1 MTRTPC
7 GLRGTGSAVPERILD
22 NEAMARLVDT
32 SDEWIVQ
39 RTGIK
44 ERRIVA
50 EDQSTSDLCI
60 EASRKAL
67 ADAELDAEELDLIVL
82 ATVTPDMHVPATAC
96 KIQAELGATRAFA
109 FDLQAGCTGF
119 VYALNVASQYVWAGT
134 ARNVLVI
141 GAECLSRITDY
152 SDRTSCIL
160 FGDAAGAA
168 IVSTDFRFGEIRST
182 SLGADGRGY
191 DVMYQTA
198 GGARTPV
205 TAELIEANAHK
216 LVIRGREVYK
226 FATTKMVELVRQE
239 VANNP
244 EAQLGAVIPHQ
255 MNARIIEAARERLE
269 LPTERI
275 YVNIQRYGN
284 TSAASIP
291 LALDEARRTGFFRD
305 LDGRL
310 VVLCAFG
317 SGLTWGSAGLV
328 W

>member
-1 MTRTPC
+1 
-7 GLRGTGSAVPERILD
+7 VPERVLTND
-22 NEAMARLVDT
+22 DLAHMVDT
-32 SDEWIVQ
+32 SDEWITQ

-44 ERRIVA
+44 ERRIAA
-50 EDQSTSDLCI
+50 EGQSTSDLCI
-60 EASRKAL
+60 EAARKAL
-67 ADAELDAEELDLIVL
+67 ADAELDAQELDLILL

-96 KIQAELGATRAFA
+96 LIQSELGATRAA
-109 FDLQAGCTGF
+109 AMDLQAGCTGF
-119 VYALNVASQYVWAGT
+119 LYALNVAAQYVWAGT
-134 ARNVLVI
+134 ARHVLVI
-141 GAECLSRITDY
+141 GAECLSRITNY

-168 IVSTDFRFGEIRST
+168 VVSKDYRFGEIRST
-182 SLGADGRGY
+182 SLGADGAGY
-191 DVMYQTA
+191 DVMYQSA

-205 TAELIEANAHK
+205 TAELIESMAHK

-226 FATTKMVELVRQE
+226 FATTKMVELVRHEMGQ
-239 VANNP
+239 NP
-244 EAQLGAVIPHQ
+244 DLDLGAVIPHQ

-269 LPTERI
+269 LPPDRI
-275 YVNIQRYGN
+275 YVNIQRFGN

-291 LALDEARRTGFFRD
+291 LALDEARRAGFFRE

-317 SGLTWGSAGLV
+317 AGLTWGSAGLA